1 MKEIPVLFG
10 TPMVRAILGG
20 TKTQTRRLIKPQP
33 LENTNGYLYKGAFWG
48 FGEIVPQKMIQ
59 YAPYKPGDILW
70 VRETWSDF
78 YFEESGYIYK
88 ADEDRVSEEFRWK
101 PSIHMP
107 REAARIFLEVKS
119 IRVERLQDIR
129 EKDARAEGIKSCL
142 LHKEHG
148 GEWCE
153 SNGPPFWGSDN
164 IHSTRKK
171 AFSELWD
178 SLNAKRGYS
187 WDSTPWV
194 WVIEF
199 VRVGRRNK

>member
-1 MKEIPVLFG
+1 MLFS
-10 TPMVRAILGG
+10 TPMVWAILDG

-33 LENTNGYLYKGAFWG
+33 LENTSGYLYKGTFWG
-48 FGEIVPQKMIQ
+48 FGEIIPKKMIQ

-78 YFEESGYIYK
+78 YFEESGYIYE
-88 ADEDRVSEEFRWK
+88 ADEDRVSDEFRWK
-101 PSIHMP
+101 SSTHMP
-107 REAARIFLEVKS
+107 RKAARIFLEVKS
-119 IRVERLQDIR
+119 VRVERLQDIT
-129 EKDARAEGIKSCL
+129 EEDARAEGIKSYL

-148 GEWCE
+148 GEWRE
-153 SNGPPFWGSDN
+153 RNGSLFWSSDYN
-164 IHSTRKK
+164 THSTRKE

-187 WDSTPWV
+187 WESNPWV

-199 VRVGRRNK
+199 ARIKKPIKQ